1 MIGKRKKTNWGFKS
15 PDIIFKK
22 KRSLKCISIIEII
35 NDILLYLK

>member
-15 PDIIFKK
+15 PDIILK

-35 NDILLYLK
+35 NDISLYLK